1 MVFEEDNNE
10 DLKAIIGKERVN
22 MNKER
27 LDWIVSGLNKY
38 ALTKY
43 EDHFLKAALDDFD
56 KKHGLTEQQEER
68 LERLYKEKS
77 QSNPNK
83 KLNYFSF
90 KESSPKKPPPRR
102 PRPKE

>member
-1 MVFEEDNNE
+1 
-10 DLKAIIGKERVN
+10 

-27 LDWIVSGLNKY
+27 LDWIMSGLNKY

-43 EDHFLKAALDDFD
+43 EDHFLKGALEDFD

-77 QSNPNK
+77 QANPNK

-90 KESSPKKPPPRR
+90 KESSPQKPPHRR